1 MQTLANRRSSHEKA
15 GLAMGLGAI
24 LLWSISAASIVFT
37 GKRIG
42 IWQSMGL
49 AALATGLLQTVGHVV
64 LGRSLRAIL
73 VPPPK
78 FWLAIFLGYLFYLM
92 LYAAGLATART
103 EVEIVGVGLM
113 NFLWPVLAILFT
125 TWLVPGE
132 RLRGRLIVAMGL
144 SLAGVVLSN
153 PPGRSS
159 PGEASNPWPYALGA
173 LAAVAWALYCA
184 LVSRW
189 RHWARNYA
197 AGPLGFLL
205 VGVAALGVC
214 VWRGEWQTMDGVA
227 WMGVLF
233 IALGPWAG
241 GYLLWELALHRVSG
255 VTLGLMAAAT
265 PLLSTLNLIILFA
278 FTSPGN
284 ISGSRKV
291 LLLAASSLI
300 GASVAV
306 GSKKR
311 EM

>member
-159 PGEASNPWPYALGA
+159 PGETSNPWPYALGA

-241 GYLLWELALHRVSG
+241 GYLL
-255 VTLGLMAAAT
+255 
-265 PLLSTLNLIILFA
+265 
-278 FTSPGN
+278 
-284 ISGSRKV
+284 
-291 LLLAASSLI
+291 
-300 GASVAV
+300 
-306 GSKKR
+306 
-311 EM
+311 